1 MSDKKI
7 KFGKVAVEKLSTPE
21 KTTTYWD
28 ETTTGFAVRVQPS
41 GAKSFFFQGRSKGKL
56 IKITIGRFGALT
68 VEQARV
74 TAKQH
79 AADLTRGIDPR
90 TKLQANEEQ
99 ATFGDMLTAYVELL
113 YSNSKYSAKAVD
125 NAVQKDVLASFPK
138 LYKKAATEI
147 TLDDCVKIVGKL
159 KDEGKPRQADKV
171 RSYIRTAF
179 SEAINARGN
188 VNASKKLRSIRVT
201 YNPARDLRIVEG
213 SNNTND
219 RVLEKSEFMAYW
231 AHLKALPEPARSVA
245 MLHVLTGG
253 QRVAQLSRAK
263 LDDIDMTSK
272 TLTLW
277 DSKGRRK
284 TARRH
289 VIPLLDITIECI
301 KALTG
306 SGEYILSCNG
316 GISPISDTYL
326 GNIAK
331 TVNTEMEEAGE
342 LIKGTFTPKHIR
354 ATIETRLADRPYRIG
369 SDVLGQLE
377 SHGTGGVQNR
387 HYQRYDYFEEKL
399 DALEKLYR
407 LVEGQPEPQ
416 AQVINIRE
424 AS

>member
-1 MSDKKI
+1 MSDNKI
-7 KFGKVAVEKLSTPE
+7 KFGKTVIEKLATTE
-21 KTTTYWD
+21 KTTTFWD
-28 ETTTGFAVRVQPS
+28 SKDTGFGVRVQPS
-41 GAKSFFFQGRSKGKL
+41 GAKTFFFQGRSKGKL
-56 IKITIGRFGALT
+56 IKVTIGRFGALT
-68 VEQARV
+68 VEQARDL
-74 TAKQH
+74 AKQH

-90 TKLQANEEQ
+90 TKRQADEEQ
-99 ATFGDMLTAYVELL
+99 ASFGDMLTAYIELL
-113 YSNSKYSAKAVD
+113 YSNKKYDARAVETTIEKNIEKA
-125 NAVQKDVLASFPK
+125 FPK
-138 LYKKAATEI
+138 LYKKVATEI

-159 KDEGKPRQADKV
+159 KDEGKSRQADKV

-188 VNASKKLRSIRVT
+188 VSASKKLRDIKVT
-201 YNPARDLRIVEG
+201 YNPARELRIVDG

-231 AHLKALPEPARSVA
+231 SRLKGLPEPYRSVA

-253 QRVAQLSRAK
+253 QRLRQLSRAT
-263 LDDIDMTSK
+263 LNDIDMTSK

-289 VIPLLDITIECI
+289 VIPLLDVTIECI
-301 KALTG
+301 KNLTG

-316 GISPISDTYL
+316 GLSPISDTYL

-331 TVNTEMEEAGE
+331 KINAEMEDSGE

-407 LVEGQPEPQ
+407 LVEGLPEPQ
-416 AQVINIRE
+416 AQVVDIRK
-424 AS
+424 AV